1 MTAVYESKRDL
12 WISVLIWAGAVACVY
27 AGFEQFQ
34 TPAPLLRRVALLVLL
49 LAVAGFMLWVLYRTR
64 YTFIDEMLLIRC
76 GPFRYRVPL
85 GEIDAVRPSRN
96 PLSSPACSLD
106 RLLITWKGGRKRILI
121 SPDDKAGF
129 LRELARRSTQL
140 RTEGE
145 SLVRK

>member
-1 MTAVYESKRDL
+1 M
-12 WISVLIWAGAVACVY
+12 LIWAGAVACAY
-27 AGFEQFQ
+27 AGLEQLQ
-34 TPAPLLRRVALLVLL
+34 TPGPLVFRVALLMLL
-49 LAVAGFMLWVLYRTR
+49 MAVAGFMLWVLYRTS
-64 YTFIDEMLLIRC
+64 YTFADDMLLIRC

-129 LRELARRSTQL
+129 LRDMARLCAQL
-140 RTEGE
+140 RIDGEGLIRE
-145 SLVRK
+145 